1 MRNTRLFAAAAA
13 AAALVLAGCSGGS
26 GNAESDATDGNSEG
40 VQTLVVGASPS
51 PHARILN
58 FINDELAE
66 DAGIKLDVVEY
77 TDYIIPNEALKSGD
91 LDANFY
97 QTVPYVQAQMKE
109 LGADFTPG
117 KGVHLEPLGVYSEKI
132 DDIADLPDGAQVGII
147 NDTQNQGRALELLA
161 SAGLVKIPEG
171 EDPTIFTVE
180 KLKNFEFVE
189 VEGPQLVRS
198 LPDVDIAVINGNYA
212 QEGGLSIADDA
223 LLAESPENNPA
234 VNVLV
239 WRTEDNDNEA
249 IQTLEKLLHSP
260 EVKQFIEE
268 TWTDGSVIPAF

>member
-97 QTVPYVQAQMKE
+97 QTVPYVEAQMKE

>member
-26 GNAESDATDGNSEG
+26 ANAESDATDGNSEG

-97 QTVPYVQAQMKE
+97 QTVPYVEAQMKE